1 MFCPNCGT
9 NLPDGTKFCPNC
21 GANLAQPEQP
31 QVEPEQPTPVA
42 QPVQPMQGAGY
53 QQPYQQ
59 PYPQYPNQYQPNDK
73 FGGMPMKW
81 HKFLVYFALWANAVL
96 YVVTGFSSLTGS
108 QYGSKAD
115 AQMVYSVFRDMK
127 SVDTIYGILLIIAA
141 VIAVL
146 TAINLLKM
154 KAKGPA
160 LLTVLYVF
168 AAAAAVLY
176 VILVIASINKVTSSV
191 DTSDLT
197 RSAVSSAVGAVVAV
211 LINKVYYGKRKHLF
225 TN

>member
-1 MFCPNCGT
+1 
-9 NLPDGTKFCPNC
+9 
-21 GANLAQPEQP
+21 AAQP
-31 QVEPEQPTPVA
+31 V

-53 QQPYQQ
+53 QQPYQQQ

-81 HKFLVYFALWANAVL
+81 HKFLVYFALWANAVY
-96 YVVTGFSSLTGS
+96 YVVMGFISLTGT

-115 AQMVYSVFRDMK
+115 TQMVYSVFRDLK
-127 SVDTIYGILLIIAA
+127 SADTIYGILLIISA

-168 AAAAAVLY
+168 AAAAGVLY
-176 VILVIASINKVTSSV
+176 VFLVIASINKVTSGV
-191 DTSDLT
+191 DTSEIT
-197 RSAVSSAVGAVVAV
+197 RNAISSVVGAVVGV
-211 LINKVYYGKRKHLF
+211 VINKTYYGKRKHLF

>member
-9 NLPDGTKFCPNC
+9 SLPDGTKFCPNC
-21 GANLAQPEQP
+21 GANLAQ
-31 QVEPEQPTPVA
+31 PEQPTPVA

-59 PYPQYPNQYQPNDK
+59 PYQQYPNQYQPNDK

-81 HKFLVYFALWANAVL
+81 HKFLVYFALWANAVY
-96 YVVTGFSSLTGS
+96 YVVMGFISLTGT

-115 AQMVYSVFRDMK
+115 AQMVVFRDLK
-127 SVDTIYGILLIIAA
+127 SADTIYGILLIIAA

-168 AAAAAVLY
+168 AAAAGVLY
-176 VILVIASINKVTSSV
+176 VFLVVASINKVTSGV
-191 DTSDLT
+191 DTSEIT
-197 RSAVSSAVGAVVAV
+197 RNAISSVVGAVVGV
-211 LINKVYYGKRKHLF
+211 IINKTYYGKRKHLF